1 MKLQRSIE
9 IKATPEKIWPFL
21 VEPENI
27 MKWCSPISTIR
38 YTGLQRGGLQT
49 TFYFEEKALGQIM
62 KLYFIVTE
70 WVPNRS
76 VAFQMTSGN
85 LVKSYDQR
93 YTIETIP
100 SGSRI
105 TIFEEVTLPFGFIGR
120 FAGLIRRFTSNRL
133 LEKML
138 LNLKHAAEI

>member
-1 MKLQRSIE
+1 MKLQRSLD
-9 IKATPEKIWPFL
+9 IKATAEKIWPFL

-27 MKWCSPISTIR
+27 VKWCTPINTIR

-49 TFYFEEKALGQIM
+49 TFYFEEKAVGQIM
-62 KLYFIVTE
+62 KLHFVVTE

-76 VAFQMTSGN
+76 VAFKLTSGN
-85 LVKSYDQR
+85 LVKSYTQR

-100 SGSRI
+100 SGSCI
-105 TIFEEVTLPFGFIGR
+105 TCFEEVTLPFGFIGK
-120 FAGLIRRFTSNRL
+120 FAGLIRKITSNRL

-138 LNLKHAAEI
+138 SNLKHEVEK